1 MHIDDL
7 RTNDDVPRITDM
19 VGKSIQT
26 LLEDAVETMSGNI
39 IQSKKGATQKDV
51 LDLPNHDNAESFIP
65 NPEPILCNPSEK
77 ATQYQEVHHIINKSF
92 DFLSLVKKC
101 VQSSLSMVKYP
112 DNPQRSTQ
120 CVNTWI
126 RLLHET
132 EKPGNIFRYY
142 FEKKNVIPF
151 PFASEKSK
159 MSKIYFFMFSKTV
172 DKNLMVYDIY
182 HLCLMKY
189 CN

>member
-7 RTNDDVPRITDM
+7 RTNDDVPRITEM
-19 VGKSIQT
+19 VGKSIRA

-39 IQSKKGATQKDV
+39 IQSENGATQKDV
-51 LDLPNHDNAESFIP
+51 LYLRNQDSPESFIP
-65 NPEPILCNPSEK
+65 IPEPILFNPPEK
-77 ATQYQEVHHIINKSF
+77 ATQYQEVHHIISKSF

-120 CVNTWI
+120 CVKTWI

-132 EKPGNIFRYY
+132 EKPGNILKYY
-142 FEKKNVIPF
+142 FL
-151 PFASEKSK
+151 K
-159 MSKIYFFMFSKTV
+159 MLFHF
-172 DKNLMVYDIY
+172 
-182 HLCLMKY
+182 LCL
-189 CN
+189 

>member
-7 RTNDDVPRITDM
+7 RTNYDVPNITDM
-19 VGKSIQT
+19 VGKSIRT
-26 LLEDAVETMSGNI
+26 LLEDAVKTMSGNI
-39 IQSKKGATQKDV
+39 IHSEKGATQKNV
-51 LDLPNHDNAESFIP
+51 LDLPNQDMQERFIP
-65 NPEPILCNPSEK
+65 NQEPILSNPSK
-77 ATQYQEVHHIINKSF
+77 NANQNQKVHHSINKSF

-132 EKPGNIFRYY
+132 EKPGN
-142 FEKKNVIPF
+142 
-151 PFASEKSK
+151 S
-159 MSKIYFFMFSKTV
+159 
-172 DKNLMVYDIY
+172 
-182 HLCLMKY
+182 
-189 CN
+189 

>member
-39 IQSKKGATQKDV
+39 IQSEKRATQKDV
-51 LDLPNHDNAESFIP
+51 LDLPNQDDAESFIP
-65 NPEPILCNPSEK
+65 DPEPILCNPSEK
-77 ATQYQEVHHIINKSF
+77 ENQYQVHDIINKSF

-101 VQSSLSMVKYP
+101 VQASLSMVKYP

-132 EKPGNIFRYY
+132 EKPGNILDITL
-142 FEKKNVIPF
+142 KKMFFHFLLPL
-151 PFASEKSK
+151 KSQK
-159 MSKIYFFMFSKTV
+159 CQKYSFLCFQKLLIKI
-172 DKNLMVYDIY
+172 
-182 HLCLMKY
+182 
-189 CN
+189 

>member
-19 VGKSIQT
+19 VGKSIRT
-26 LLEDAVETMSGNI
+26 LLEDAVETMIGNI
-39 IQSKKGATQKDV
+39 IQSKKVATQKDV

-142 FEKKNVIPF
+142 FLKKMLFHFLLPL
-151 PFASEKSK
+151 KSQK
-159 MSKIYFFMFSKTV
+159 CQKYTFLCFQKLLIKI
-172 DKNLMVYDIY
+172 
-182 HLCLMKY
+182 
-189 CN
+189 

>member
-19 VGKSIQT
+19 VGKSIRA

-39 IQSKKGATQKDV
+39 IQSEKGATQMDV
-51 LDLPNHDNAESFIP
+51 LYLRNQDSPESFIP
-65 NPEPILCNPSEK
+65 NPEPILFNPPEK
-77 ATQYQEVHHIINKSF
+77 ANQYQEVHHIISKSF

-101 VQSSLSMVKYP
+101 VQSSLAMVKYP

-132 EKPGNIFRYY
+132 EKTGNILKYY
-142 FEKKNVIPF
+142 F
-151 PFASEKSK
+151 
-159 MSKIYFFMFSKTV
+159 
-172 DKNLMVYDIY
+172 
-182 HLCLMKY
+182 
-189 CN
+189 

>member
-19 VGKSIQT
+19 VGKSIRT

-39 IQSKKGATQKDV
+39 IQSGKGATQKDV
-51 LDLPNHDNAESFIP
+51 LNLPNQDSP
-65 NPEPILCNPSEK
+65 EK
-77 ATQYQEVHHIINKSF
+77 ANQYQEVHHIMSKSF

-120 CVNTWI
+120 CVKAWI

-132 EKPGNIFRYY
+132 EKPGNIL
-142 FEKKNVIPF
+142 
-151 PFASEKSK
+151 KS
-159 MSKIYFFMFSKTV
+159 FF
-172 DKNLMVYDIY
+172 
-182 HLCLMKY
+182 
-189 CN
+189 

>member
-19 VGKSIQT
+19 VGKSIRT

-39 IQSKKGATQKDV
+39 IQSEKGATQKDV
-51 LDLPNHDNAESFIP
+51 LNLPNQDSPESFIP
-65 NPEPILCNPSEK
+65 NPEPILFNPPEK
-77 ATQYQEVHHIINKSF
+77 ANQYQEVHHIMSKSF

-120 CVNTWI
+120 CVKAWI

-132 EKPGNIFRYY
+132 EKPGNIL
-142 FEKKNVIPF
+142 
-151 PFASEKSK
+151 KS
-159 MSKIYFFMFSKTV
+159 FF
-172 DKNLMVYDIY
+172 
-182 HLCLMKY
+182 
-189 CN
+189 

>member
-19 VGKSIQT
+19 VGKSIRT

-39 IQSKKGATQKDV
+39 IQSENGATQKNV
-51 LDLPNHDNAESFIP
+51 LNMPNQDSAESFIP
-65 NPEPILCNPSEK
+65 NPEPILFNPPENEN
-77 ATQYQEVHHIINKSF
+77 QYQEVHHIISKSF

-132 EKPGNIFRYY
+132 EKPGNILKYY
-142 FEKKNVIPF
+142 FKNVIPF
-151 PFASEKSK
+151 SFASEKSK
-159 MSKIYFFMFSKTV
+159 MSKVYFFGCF
-172 DKNLMVYDIY
+172 
-182 HLCLMKY
+182 C
-189 CN
+189 